1 MWEQLRNTAST
12 PSTVMHTEPA
22 PKRARAEQTQ
32 TQTQAHAQTDASV
45 VHVEEAQPSTGAAD
59 AKVWLRSGQGVQ
71 QHVSA
76 DGAGTATGSMATQDR
91 AESEGASGADVE
103 S

>member
-1 MWEQLRNTAST
+1 MWEQLRKTAST
-12 PSTVMHTEPA
+12 PSTVMHTEPS

-59 AKVWLRSGQGVQ
+59 AKVWPRSGQGVQ
-71 QHVSA
+71 QHVST
-76 DGAGTATGSMATQDR
+76 DGSGTAGSMATQDL
-91 AESEGASGADVE
+91 AESEGASGADEE